1 MASTPAFAGTPK
13 IGKAVWTSSSTAN
26 TKSDGTGTI
35 GTDILLAFTAGS
47 SGSFLEKLRAMIAAT
62 VAATAS
68 TATVLRI
75 YISTA
80 TSGAVTSANTKLYQE
95 IYLPAQTAD
104 QSGAQVY
111 PVDIP
116 LNFRLGANE
125 TILVSMHH
133 AAAAN
138 TVWEF
143 LTFGMDY

>member
-13 IGKAVWTSSSTAN
+13 IGKTLWNSSSTAN

-35 GTDILLAFTAGS
+35 GTDIMVAFTAGS
-47 SGSFLEKLRAMIAAT
+47 SGSFVERLRAIIAAV

-68 TATVLRI
+68 TPTVLRI

-95 IYLPAQTAD
+95 IALPAQTAD
-104 QSGAQVY
+104 QTTTAIY
-111 PVDIP
+111 PIDIP

-125 TILVSMHH
+125 TILISMHH

-138 TVWEF
+138 TLWEF
-143 LTFGMDY
+143 LTMGMDY